1 MLPAAQPPTQMP
13 QHVLIQIGVIT
24 RLFFRMIRDR
34 AYGDIV
40 VRVKDGAL
48 VGLQVN
54 QSYLP
59 AKLPDV

>member
-1 MLPAAQPPTQMP
+1 MVPQQQVTAQPP
-13 QHVLIQIGVIT
+13 QHVLIQIGIIG
-24 RLFFRMIRDR
+24 RLFWKMLRER
-34 AYGDIV
+34 AYCDIV
-40 VRVKDGAL
+40 LRVKDGAL